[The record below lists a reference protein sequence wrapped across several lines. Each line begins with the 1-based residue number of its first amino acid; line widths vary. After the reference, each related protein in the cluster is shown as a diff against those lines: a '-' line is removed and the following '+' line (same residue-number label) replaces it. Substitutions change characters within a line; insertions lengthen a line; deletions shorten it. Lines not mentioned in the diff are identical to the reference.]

1 MRGGRGIDIVS
12 CLLCLD
18 SGLGLSC
25 LTGGEDEVQS
35 ISLALIRGGEGG
47 GKELLYV
54 KANGEV
60 ALELDLDP
68 GPEPGF
74 ERGGE
79 SIALV

>member
-12 CLLCLD
+12 CLLCLE
-18 SGLGLSC
+18 SGLGQSC
-25 LTGGEDEVQS
+25 LTGDEDAVQS

-47 GKELLYV
+47 GKELLGV

-68 GPEPGF
+68 VLEPCF

>member
-1 MRGGRGIDIVS
+1 
-12 CLLCLD
+12 
-18 SGLGLSC
+18 
-25 LTGGEDEVQS
+25 
-35 ISLALIRGGEGG
+35 
-47 GKELLYV
+47 LLYV

>member
-1 MRGGRGIDIVS
+1 M
-12 CLLCLD
+12 
-18 SGLGLSC
+18 
-25 LTGGEDEVQS
+25 
-35 ISLALIRGGEGG
+35 
-47 GKELLYV
+47 LYV